1 MMFSRYF
8 NANHA
13 DMSASAP
20 CANANTSCAYS
31 ASANNSMIA
40 IILDAIIM
48 ASIIICALIIG
59 LVSILGLIT
68 ILAVLVLV
76 RLAIREVHTPWR
88 FGRSF

>member
-1 MMFSRYF
+1 MNS
-8 NANHA
+8 
-13 DMSASAP
+13 DMNTSASAP
-20 CANANTSCAYS
+20 CANATACCAD
-31 ASANNSMIA
+31 SANAIMIV
-40 IILDAIIM
+40 LDAIIM